1 VIIDEIEQLV
11 DKLPIQIIHIDLM
24 LSNILIK
31 SGKISGIINYKF
43 VSPDFRMT
51 EVAITLSQFI
61 RETVDDNWLFTN
73 LSDFVKGYCSLIEPS
88 KDEILAIPTLI
99 KIRMATLVF
108 HFLGRYMDRLD
119 TIEILQSQLERFTYV
134 GKWVNQRSEKLVQL
148 FIKHKKT
155 TVTETENNG

>member
-1 VIIDEIEQLV
+1 MIRRCS
-11 DKLPIQIIHIDLM
+11 PR
-24 LSNILIK
+24 
-31 SGKISGIINYKF
+31 
-43 VSPDFRMT
+43 PDFRMT
-51 EVAITLSQFI
+51 EVAITLSQLI
-61 RETVDDNWLFTN
+61 RENVDDNWLFTN

-88 KDEILAIPTLI
+88 KDEILSIPTLI

-119 TIEILQSQLERFTYV
+119 TIEILQNQLERFTYV